1 MNAPTANTAKRSL
14 AGLCH
19 AAGLGIWGRGMCDR
33 GMCGQGVSGFALSW
47 AGVPGLGMTSPDA
60 IGATNTAIST
70 PIS

>member
-19 AAGLGIWGRGMCDR
+19 AAGLG
-33 GMCGQGVSGFALSW
+33 MCGRGVSGFALSW